1 MIAVLEIGE
10 LMNRNLI
17 IAGLIL
23 ASVTSFAG
31 WEYTQIELNG
41 STANVLRNTESGW
54 GFKASYE
61 YNVGLQIDGCYESPS
76 DGATLDFS
84 GEILNLM
91 PNLRGKEI
99 TIVKIGRPFLNR
111 WNPSQ
116 TSDHVVNLKSLVLPE
131 TLKTI
136 NEFAFWN
143 CTNLTYLAP
152 LPTSLTMINRGAF
165 ENTSIENDL
174 VITGGECSIAY
185 ASFANTKISSAD
197 LTGVT
202 TIGNYVNGYAGVFE
216 NCKELTSVKLN
227 PALTYIP
234 DNGFKNCS
242 KLNSVVSLLP
252 NSVTNVG
259 ENAFYKTMLQ
269 GDLVVPSGCMI
280 EQGAFAATL
289 LTSVDLE
296 KGGNVI
302 GSTTLTSAGAFEN
315 CDKLTKIILPSELVT
330 IGNRTFS
337 NCSNL
342 VSITP
347 MFPDTLENFGGDAF
361 KNVKLPEQP
370 LYLKG
375 VKNIGGSAFA
385 NQPITALYFGSCLT
399 NIAGGW
405 DKGAFFNCTKLAKV
419 EFPKNAAPCDFG
431 EMTFA
436 KCSSLKE
443 LELPAKSVGRYII
456 TGSGVTNITYR
467 ACLENF
473 SEKIY
478 TVAYGSQKL
487 TDVYYYGPC
496 PTIDETV
503 KIFYGINAGKLT
515 HHVNETYLSTWAAVT
530 DDGEPP
536 DETSKWI
543 NNGVETWIRPWRPS
557 INSTMIIVK

>member
-41 STANVLRNTESGW
+41 STENVLRNTETGW
-54 GFKASYE
+54 GFKASYS
-61 YNVGLQIDGCYESPS
+61 YNVGLQIEACYESPA
-76 DGATLDFS
+76 DGAPLDFS
-84 GEILNLM
+84 GEIQNSN
-91 PNLRGKEI
+91 PGVNGKKIEI
-99 TIVKIGRPFLNR
+99 ITIGRPFLNR
-111 WNPSQ
+111 WASNP
-116 TSDHVVNLKSLVLPE
+116 TNAHVANLKSLTLPE
-131 TLKTI
+131 TLQTI

-152 LPTSLTMINRGAF
+152 LPTSLTKINRGAF

-197 LTGVT
+197 LSGVT
-202 TIGNYVNGYAGVFE
+202 VIGNPNNGFNGVFE

-227 PALTYIP
+227 SALTYIP

-242 KLNSVVSLLP
+242 KLNSVVPLLP

-289 LTSVDLE
+289 LTSVDFE

-347 MFPDTLENFGGDAF
+347 MFPDTLENFGSDAF
-361 KNVKLPEQP
+361 KNVIFPEQP

-436 KCSSLKE
+436 KCSSLTE
-443 LELPAKSVGRYII
+443 LDLPAKKVGRYLI
-456 TGSGVTNITYR
+456 TGSGITNITYR
-467 ACLENF
+467 ACLEGF
-473 SEKIY
+473 YEKVY
-478 TVAYGSQKL
+478 TVNYGTLKIK
-487 TDVYYYGPC
+487 DIYYYGKC
-496 PTIDETV
+496 PTINENV
-503 KIFYGINAGKLT
+503 LIFYGIPNGKIT
-515 HHVNETYLSTWAAVT
+515 HHVNEAYLDSWADVT